1 MTDPPSQDSV
11 SPLESTAALLAQV
24 RAGDAPS
31 RERLCRRYLPMLRA
45 WAHGR
50 LPPRAR
56 GLADT
61 DDLAQI
67 VLMRAL
73 AAIDRF
79 EPRREGAFVAYLR
92 RILLNAVRDE
102 LRRSVRAPG
111 SRVDPETVV
120 HRGASPLEQAIGSEL
135 LECYE
140 EALARLPEENR
151 EAVILRLE
159 FGYDYAEI
167 AAALERPSADAARMM
182 VTRSLLRL
190 AEDMRDH
197 RSR

>member
-1 MTDPPSQDSV
+1 MSESFPPDPAAA
-11 SPLESTAALLAQV
+11 LESTAALLAQV
-24 RAGDAPS
+24 RAGDAQS

-50 LPPRAR
+50 LPARAR

-73 AAIDRF
+73 ATVDRF
-79 EPRREGAFVAYLR
+79 EPRREGAFLAYLR

-102 LRRSVRAPG
+102 LRRSVRRPADG
-111 SRVDPETVV
+111 IDPATLPAAE
-120 HRGASPLEQAIGSEL
+120 ASPLERAIGADVVES
-135 LECYE
+135 YE
-140 EALARLPEENR
+140 AALARLPEENR

-159 FGYDYAEI
+159 FGFEYSEI
-167 AAALERPSADAARMM
+167 AAALEKSSPDAARML

-190 AEDMRDH
+190 AEDMREH
-197 RSR
+197 S

>member
-1 MTDPPSQDSV
+1 MTDRDASEVPRAP
-11 SPLESTAALLAQV
+11 ESTAILLSLV
-24 RAGDAPS
+24 RSGDAAA

-92 RILLNAVRDE
+92 RALLNAVRDE
-102 LRRSVRAPG
+102 LRRSVRQPAG
-111 SRVDPETVV
+111 EVDPESIA
-120 HRGASPLEQAIGSEL
+120 HPSPSALEQAIGREM
-135 LECYE
+135 LERYE
-140 EALARLPEENR
+140 ESLARLPEENR

-159 FGYDYAEI
+159 FDYAYAEI
-167 AAALERPSADAARMM
+167 AAALDRPSADAARML

-190 AEDMRDH
+190 AEDMREH
-197 RSR
+197 RGD